1 MSLGSNQQLASKVVS
16 AVEQWSPSEAY
27 DHESKFQN
35 ELQEYLDQQLNEGQS
50 MMFAGDRDVV
60 VEREH
65 GNVNGDVVIDGAI
78 GIELKRNLNN
88 SQTKK
93 LRGQIEEYRKEYT
106 HVIALACGI
115 DDMDGWR
122 KLKND
127 YENSANMAMDPN
139 SAPVKFIHKSKSN
152 YGEKTADNSLSSDS
166 SVEGSL
172 GSLDDGN
179 EIEEIANT
187 IQRGLKGYNSLT
199 GDGSMDST
207 EAALAVVQAAVVIG
221 VILVSLLFVVYYLI
235 L

>member
-65 GNVNGDVVIDGAI
+65 GNVNGDVVINGAI

-127 YENSANMAMDPN
+127 YENSANVGIDPN
-139 SAPVKFIHKSKSN
+139 SAPVKFIYKSKSN
-152 YGEKTADNSLSSDS
+152 YGEKMADNSPSSES
-166 SVEGSL
+166 GVGGSVGS
-172 GSLDDGN
+172 GSD
-179 EIEEIANT
+179 EIEEVAKT
-187 IQRGLKGYNSLT
+187 IQRGINGYNSLT

-207 EAALAVVQAAVVIG
+207 EAALAVIQTAVVIG
-221 VILVSLLFVVYYLI
+221 VILVSLLFVFYYLI

>member
-1 MSLGSNQQLASKVVS
+1 
-16 AVEQWSPSEAY
+16 
-27 DHESKFQN
+27 
-35 ELQEYLDQQLNEGQS
+35 
-50 MMFAGDRDVV
+50 MFAGDRDVV

-65 GNVNGDVVIDGAI
+65 GNVNGDVVINGAI

-179 EIEEIANT
+179 EVEEIANT